1 MSYLLLHN
9 GNQLVKPWAS
19 TFYKS
24 SSRLCLVDHWPDAI
38 DLSQKYQQAVDQNIC
53 TDLTTADVFDTK
65 ELFAAAH
72 NFEVVKV
79 ITSYEN
85 DLANLEPVWN
95 NGYSKSQWLHSSFFR
110 LIFADKIVFQQP
122 VVLECLETEPAIV
135 FTPGRSGTHV
145 LGDITG
151 VTNHL
156 HNLHNIDDLLMQ
168 NKFSTVVNAKKI
180 LGILRKRFIDQ
191 VVSGTVAE
199 RYGIMLTTRNNLD
212 KNQEQVSG
220 WREIKLSE
228 SDYKNTLIRI
238 CNYADVVL
246 GLKILYN
253 KKIEFSLLE
262 DLHAHFDKISHVKN
276 PYSAQQIISNYQEAV
291 DACQQDYQP
300 IYNRIITTLERVLGT
315 NLYNYD

>member
-145 LGDITG
+145 LRDITG
-151 VTNHL
+151 VTNC
-156 HNLHNIDDLLMQ
+156 LHNIDDLLMQ
-168 NKFSTVVNAKKI
+168 DQFSTVVNAKKI
-180 LGILRKRFIDQ
+180 LSILRKKFIDQ
-191 VVSGTVAE
+191 VVSGAVAE
-199 RYGIMLTTRNNLD
+199 RYGIMLTTKNNFNE
-212 KNQEQVSG
+212 NQEQVSS
-220 WREIKLSE
+220 WSEITLSD
-228 SDYKNTLIRI
+228 SDYRNTLSSI
-238 CNYADVVL
+238 CNYADLLL
-246 GLKILYN
+246 GLKIFYN
-253 KKIEFSLLE
+253 KKIEFSFLE

-291 DACQQDYQP
+291 DTCQQDYQP
-300 IYNRIITTLERVLGT
+300 IYNRIITILERVLGT
-315 NLYNYD
+315 NMYSYD

>member
-24 SSRLCLVDHWPDAI
+24 SSRLCLLDQWPDAT
-38 DLSQKYQQAVDQNIC
+38 DLSQKYQQAVDLDIC
-53 TDLTTADVFDTK
+53 TDLTSADVFDAE
-65 ELFAAAH
+65 ELFAAAR
-72 NFEVVKV
+72 NFKV
-79 ITSYEN
+79 IKVLTSYEN

-95 NGYSKSQWLHSSFFR
+95 DGYSKSQWLHSSFFR

-145 LGDITG
+145 LRDITG
-151 VTNHL
+151 VTNC
-156 HNLHNIDDLLMQ
+156 LHNIDDLLMQ
-168 NKFSTVVNAKKI
+168 DQFSTVVNAKKI

-191 VVSGTVAE
+191 VVSGAVAE
-199 RYGIMLTTRNNLD
+199 RYGIMLTTRNNFNE
-212 KNQEQVSG
+212 NQARVSG
-220 WREIKLSE
+220 WREITLSD
-228 SDYKNTLIRI
+228 SDYKNTLSSI
-238 CNYADVVL
+238 CNYADFLL
-246 GLKILYN
+246 GLKIFYN
-253 KKIEFSLLE
+253 KKIEFSFLE

-276 PYSAQQIISNYQEAV
+276 PYSAQQIISNYQKAV
-291 DACQQDYQP
+291 DTCQQDYQP
-300 IYNRIITTLERVLGT
+300 IYNQIITTLERVLGT

>member
-9 GNQLVKPWAS
+9 GNQLVKRWAS

-24 SSRLCLVDHWPDAI
+24 SSRLCLVDRWPDAT
-38 DLSQKYQQAVDQNIC
+38 DLSQKYQQAINQDIC
-53 TDLTTADVFDTK
+53 TDLTTADVFDVK

-72 NFEVVKV
+72 IFEVVKV

-85 DLANLEPVWN
+85 DLANLEPVWD

-110 LIFADKIVFQQP
+110 LIFANKIVFQQP
-122 VVLECLETEPAIV
+122 VVLECLETDPAIV
-135 FTPGRSGTHV
+135 FTPGRCGTNV
-145 LGDITG
+145 LRDITG

-156 HNLHNIDDLLMQ
+156 HNNDDLLMRDQ
-168 NKFSTVVNAKKI
+168 FSTVVNAKKI
-180 LGILRKRFIDQ
+180 LTILRKRFIDQ
-191 VVSGTVAE
+191 VVSGAVAE
-199 RYGIMLTTRNNLD
+199 KYGIMLTTKNNLD
-212 KNQEQVSG
+212 KNQEQVSSWG
-220 WREIKLSE
+220 EITLSE

-246 GLKILYN
+246 GLKLLYN

-276 PYSAQQIISNYQEAV
+276 PYSAQQIICNYQEAV
-291 DACQQDYQP
+291 DTCQQDYQP
-300 IYNRIITTLERVLGT
+300 IYNKIITTLERVLGT